1 MIKWWELKLPA
12 RSSINVT
19 PSTLLLL
26 HLQDSRH
33 STASLKFIFGCGCLA
48 HGLNYRKGRTS
59 SCKELTATV
68 LLLNGWWLPL
78 SAVLRV
84 RAFTNSGSGL
94 LLSLLSTLSRLSIL
108 PPVYTT
114 LQPLRIPAVSPGVYA
129 VSHQQ
134 VSCVVYGCF
143 GPLSSSTDDKLPID
157 SFRAHVGTPSRGLWL
172 SPTNTG
178 LDLPS
183 HAPTTLFSAEMA
195 SLATTTVS
203 NSPR

>member
-1 MIKWWELKLPA
+1 MKLPA

-19 PSTLLLL
+19 PLTLFLL

-84 RAFTNSGSGL
+84 RAFTNLWIGAPPEPTVNPEQADRPPSGL
-94 LLSLLSTLSRLSIL
+94 YDLTALVQIGCISWCLCSLTSTGFMCGIWL
-108 PPVYTT
+108 
-114 LQPLRIPAVSPGVYA
+114 
-129 VSHQQ
+129 
-134 VSCVVYGCF
+134 
-143 GPLSSSTDDKLPID
+143 
-157 SFRAHVGTPSRGLWL
+157 FRAPSKLHRRRTAYRFVPR
-172 SPTNTG
+172 SRR
-178 LDLPS
+178 
-183 HAPTTLFSAEMA
+183 
-195 SLATTTVS
+195 
-203 NSPR
+203 NS